1 MGRNPPVAGPW
12 NTTVKMIRGGKV
24 FAVKS
29 TVNVRQEKEDKR

>member
-1 MGRNPPVAGPW
+1 MERNLPVVGPW

-29 TVNVRQEKEDKR
+29 AVNVRQEEEDKR